1 LRSIFTGEAMMDAGD
16 IDYRISP
23 PLDNKELNALYR
35 AAWAGHG
42 EQESDFGPVLAHSL
56 VTIGAYDGARL
67 VGFVYVAWDGGIH
80 GFLLDPTV
88 HPDYGRRGIGRR
100 LVAEAATVAQARG
113 LVWLHVDYEP
123 HLESF
128 YQQCG
133 FRPTLA
139 GLIHLN
145 PDR

>member
-1 LRSIFTGEAMMDAGD
+1 MDKEKPDPGP

-23 PLDNKELNALYR
+23 VLTNAALNALYA
-35 AAWAGHG
+35 AAWPAHG
-42 EQESDFGPVLAHSL
+42 ERESDFQPVLARSL
-56 VTIGAYDGARL
+56 VYIGAYAGERL

-88 HPDYGRRGIGRR
+88 HPAYGRRGIGRR
-100 LVAEAATVAQARG
+100 LVAEAARVAAARG

-123 HLESF
+123 ELESF
-128 YQQCG
+128 YRQCG
-133 FRPTLA
+133 FQPTLA
-139 GLIHLN
+139 GLMHLD

>member
-1 LRSIFTGEAMMDAGD
+1 MADEPQVAEEIE
-16 IDYRISP
+16 YRVRP
-23 PLDNKELNALYR
+23 PLSNAALNALYA
-35 AAWAGHG
+35 AAWPTHG
-42 EQESDFGPVLAHSL
+42 EQESDFQPVLAHSL
-56 VTIGAYDGARL
+56 TYIGAYAGDRL

-88 HPDYGRRGIGRR
+88 HPDYGRRSIGRR
-100 LVAEAATVAQARG
+100 LVALAAQETQARG
-113 LVWLHVDYEP
+113 LTWLHVDYEP
-123 HLESF
+123 HLETF

-139 GLIHLN
+139 GLIQLN